1 MIYIFSFRVS
11 YFSPIHVLIVFF
23 KKFPDDITA
32 TVLIDRSKI
41 IAKAY
46 HVIESSYQ
54 SKK

>member
-11 YFSPIHVLIVFF
+11 YFSQIHVLIVFL
-23 KKFPDDITA
+23 KKFPDVTA